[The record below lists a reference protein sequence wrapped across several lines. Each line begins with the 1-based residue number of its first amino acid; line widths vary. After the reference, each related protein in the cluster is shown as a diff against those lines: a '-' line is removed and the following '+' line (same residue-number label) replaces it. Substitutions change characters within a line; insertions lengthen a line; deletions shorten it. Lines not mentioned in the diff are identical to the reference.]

1 MSAEIQRITVAELHA
16 AFRAQGVPSRED
28 IAVRCPM
35 CRTVQSLR
43 SLIAAGAGATS
54 DDVERFIGFSCVG
67 RFTGAGSPPASG
79 DADGKGCNWTLGG
92 LFKTHKLVVVDEDG
106 KEHPY
111 FEPATPDEAQALAA
125 TMPAASP

>member
-1 MSAEIQRITVAELHA
+1 MSDEIRRIRVAELHA

-43 SLIAAGAGATS
+43 SLVAAGAGESA
-54 DDVERFIGFSCVG
+54 DQVERFIGFSCVG
-67 RFTGAGSPPASG
+67 RFSNAGSPPASG
-79 DADGKGCNWTLGG
+79 DSGGKGCNWTLGG

-111 FEPATPDEAQALAA
+111 FEPATPEEAQALAA
-125 TMPAASP
+125 KMAAASP